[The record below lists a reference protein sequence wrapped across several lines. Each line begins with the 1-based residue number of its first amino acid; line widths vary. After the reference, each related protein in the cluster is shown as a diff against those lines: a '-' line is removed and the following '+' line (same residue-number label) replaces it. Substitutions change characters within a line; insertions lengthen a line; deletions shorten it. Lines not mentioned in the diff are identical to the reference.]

1 MYKIKKKDYY
11 VSKMLQCYKNNNIL
25 QRFKTNWKISVE
37 GGIRDQEIGLMSD
50 LRLKTLNFN

>member
-1 MYKIKKKDYY
+1 MYKKKDYY
-11 VSKMLQCYKNNNIL
+11 VSKMQLCYENNKIL
-25 QRFKTNWKISVE
+25 QSYKTNWKISVE